1 MKIIIVGGGKVGT
14 ALASQLCQEK
24 NDICVVDRDKE
35 RITRVTGMYDVMG
48 ICGNGSNY
56 TTLLEAGIGDADLL
70 IAVTESDELNLL
82 CCVIAQKAGEC
93 KAIARVRNPV
103 YEGETDFLQK
113 ELGLSMIINPEL
125 LAATEMFHV
134 LCFPNAS
141 EISFFSKGQAEIIR
155 YRIPDGSVLN
165 DMKLKDIS
173 ARINDNLL
181 IVAVEREN
189 QVIIPTGDFILHS
202 GDMISIIASRKTA
215 IDLFHAIKASTNPVQ
230 NTMIIGGGKI
240 AVYLARMLIKSGI
253 GVKIIESNMARCEEL
268 SDMLPHATIIHGD
281 GSDRELLKE
290 ERIGSMDSF
299 VALTNFDEENILLSL
314 FAQKLVKKKVVTKIN
329 RFQLNEVIYNLNLD
343 SAVFPKNLTTERI
356 IQYVR
361 ATQNS
366 IGSNIQ
372 TLYRLYEDKVEAL
385 EFRITENSALINKP
399 LCELN
404 IRKGVIIGCITRN
417 GQSIIPNGQD
427 QILPGD
433 SVIIVTSRL
442 GLRDAKDILA
452 H

>member
-1 MKIIIVGGGKVGT
+1 M
-14 ALASQLCQEK
+14 ASQLCQEK

-141 EISFFSKGQAEIIR
+141 EISFFAKGQAEIIR

-404 IRKGVIIGCITRN
+404 IKKGVIIGCITRN